1 MILSACGKVFL
12 SLVMASLVEDSPPR
26 VEPGEEGSENS
37 SDVELP
43 ELGENVCP
51 ACEQGFGEQDQDC

>member
-1 MILSACGKVFL
+1 
-12 SLVMASLVEDSPPR
+12 MASLVEDSPPR

-51 ACEQGFGEQDQDC
+51 ACEQGFGEQDQGLLKG